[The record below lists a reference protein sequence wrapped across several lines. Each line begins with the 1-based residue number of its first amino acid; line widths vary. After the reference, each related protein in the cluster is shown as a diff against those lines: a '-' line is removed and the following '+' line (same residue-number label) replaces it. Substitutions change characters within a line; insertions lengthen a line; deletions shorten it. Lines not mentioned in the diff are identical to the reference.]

1 MAVSSVQK
9 KRAPRKSLRQRFG
22 FNFYDVFVLV
32 FCVGFALLCFYP
44 MWYVFVAS
52 VTPYEEFVK
61 GGLMLWP
68 SGGVDLQY
76 YKTIFS
82 NSSFTT
88 SLWISATK
96 TILGTVLSLLVTS
109 TMAYAVSKVHVP
121 GMKLINV
128 LAVFTM
134 FFTGGLI
141 PTYILYMDLNLIR
154 TYWVMVLPY
163 GFSITYF
170 IIMRN
175 YFSYSVPRDLEDAAR
190 IDGCNEVGVFFRVLL
205 PLSKPMLAAVGLF
218 LAVGFWNDYYS
229 YMMYIANKSELQ
241 PFAWVLRRVLTDSA
255 MMAQVRQGATDF
267 GAQLPPPMALRMAT
281 IICAMLPIMCVYPF
295 LQKHF
300 AKGILIGAV
309 KE

>member
-1 MAVSSVQK
+1 MDSKNRQ
-9 KRAPRKSLRQRFG
+9 PRRSMRQALG

-32 FCVGFALLCFYP
+32 FCVGFAIVCFYP
-44 MWYVFVAS
+44 LWYVLIAS

-68 SGGVDLQY
+68 TGGVDLQY

-82 NSSFTT
+82 NSSLV
-88 SLWISATK
+88 SSMWISVSK
-96 TILGTVLSLLVTS
+96 TLIGTVLSLLVTS
-109 TMAYAVSKVHVP
+109 TMAYAVSKSYVK
-121 GMKLINV
+121 GMKLLNV
-128 LAVFTM
+128 LVVFNL
-134 FFTGGLI
+134 FFSGGLI
-141 PTYILYMDLNLIR
+141 PQYLLYMNLGLIR
-154 TYWVMVLPY
+154 NYWVMVLP
-163 GFSITYF
+163 SALNITYF

-175 YFSYSVPRDLEDAAR
+175 YFSYSVPTELEEAAR
-190 IDGCNEVGVFFRVLL
+190 IDGCNDISVFFRIII

-218 LAVGFWNDYYS
+218 IAVIQWNDYYQ
-229 YMMYIANKSELQ
+229 YMVFIASKPQLQ
-241 PFAWVLRRVLTDSA
+241 PFAWVLRRILTDQT
-255 MMAQVRQGATDF
+255 MMSQVRNGAMSL

-300 AKGILIGAV
+300 AKGMMLGAV

>member
-1 MAVSSVQK
+1 M
-9 KRAPRKSLRQRFG
+9 RQALG

-32 FCVGFALLCFYP
+32 FCVGFAVVCFYP
-44 MWYVFVAS
+44 LWYVLIAS

-82 NSSFTT
+82 NSSLVN
-88 SLWISATK
+88 SMWISVSK
-96 TILGTVLSLLVTS
+96 TVIGTVLSLLVTS
-109 TMAYAVSKVHVP
+109 TMAYAVSKSYVK
-121 GMKLINV
+121 GMKLLNV
-128 LAVFTM
+128 LVVFNL
-134 FFTGGLI
+134 FFSGGLI
-141 PTYILYMDLNLIR
+141 PQYLLYMDLGLIR
-154 TYWVMVLPY
+154 NYWVMVLP
-163 GFSITYF
+163 GALNITYF

-175 YFSYSVPRDLEDAAR
+175 YFSYSVPTELEEAAR
-190 IDGCNEVGVFFRVLL
+190 IDGCNDISVFFRVII

-218 LAVGFWNDYYS
+218 IAVIQWNDYYQ
-229 YMMYIANKSELQ
+229 YMVFIASKPQLQ
-241 PFAWVLRRVLTDSA
+241 PFAWVLRRILTDQT
-255 MMAQVRQGATDF
+255 MMSQVRNGAMSL

-300 AKGILIGAV
+300 AKGMMLGAV

>member
-1 MAVSSVQK
+1 MDSKNKQ
-9 KRAPRKSLRQRFG
+9 PRRSMRQALG

-32 FCVGFALLCFYP
+32 FCISFALVCFYP
-44 MWYVFVAS
+44 LWYVLIAS

-68 SGGVDLQY
+68 SGGIDLQY

-82 NSSFTT
+82 NSSLVN
-88 SLWISATK
+88 SMWISVSK
-96 TILGTVLSLLVTS
+96 TVIGTVLSLLVTS
-109 TMAYAVSKVHVP
+109 TMAYAVSKSYVK
-121 GMKLINV
+121 GMKLLNV
-128 LAVFTM
+128 LVVFNL
-134 FFTGGLI
+134 FFSGGLI
-141 PTYILYMDLNLIR
+141 PQYLLYMDLGLIR
-154 TYWVMVLPY
+154 NYWVMVLP
-163 GFSITYF
+163 GALNITYF

-175 YFSYSVPRDLEDAAR
+175 YFSYSVPAELEEAAR
-190 IDGCNEVGVFFRVLL
+190 IDGCNDISVFFRIII

-218 LAVGFWNDYYS
+218 IAVIQWNDYYQ
-229 YMMYIANKSELQ
+229 YMVFIASKPQLQ
-241 PFAWVLRRVLTDSA
+241 PFAWVLRRILTDQT
-255 MMAQVRQGATDF
+255 MMSQVRNGAMSL

-300 AKGILIGAV
+300 AKGMMLGAV

>member
-1 MAVSSVQK
+1 MGSNNRQ
-9 KRAPRKSLRQRFG
+9 PRRSMRQALG

-32 FCVGFALLCFYP
+32 FCVGFAIVCFYP
-44 MWYVFVAS
+44 LWYVLIAS

-76 YKTIFS
+76 YKTIFG
-82 NSSFTT
+82 NSSLVN
-88 SLWISATK
+88 SMWISVSK
-96 TILGTVLSLLVTS
+96 TVIGTVLSLLVTS
-109 TMAYAVSKVHVP
+109 TMAYAVSKSYVK
-121 GMKLINV
+121 GMKLLNV
-128 LAVFTM
+128 LVVFNL
-134 FFTGGLI
+134 FFSGGLI
-141 PTYILYMDLNLIR
+141 PQYLLYMDLGLIR
-154 TYWVMVLPY
+154 NYWVMVLP
-163 GFSITYF
+163 GALNITYF

-175 YFSYSVPRDLEDAAR
+175 YFSYSVPTELEEAAR
-190 IDGCNEVGVFFRVLL
+190 IDGCNDISVFFRVII

-218 LAVGFWNDYYS
+218 IAVIQWNDYYQ
-229 YMMYIANKSELQ
+229 YMVFIASKPQLQ
-241 PFAWVLRRVLTDSA
+241 PFAWVLRRILTDQT
-255 MMAQVRQGATDF
+255 MMSQVRNGAMSL

-300 AKGILIGAV
+300 AKGMMLGAV

>member
-1 MAVSSVQK
+1 MGSNNRQ
-9 KRAPRKSLRQRFG
+9 PRRSMRQALG
-22 FNFYDVFVLV
+22 FNFFDVFVLV
-32 FCVGFALLCFYP
+32 FCVGFAVVCFYP
-44 MWYVFVAS
+44 LWYVLIAS

-82 NSSFTT
+82 NSSLVN
-88 SLWISATK
+88 SMWISVSK
-96 TILGTVLSLLVTS
+96 TVIGTVLSLLVTS
-109 TMAYAVSKVHVP
+109 TMAYAVSKSYVK
-121 GMKLINV
+121 GMKLLNV
-128 LAVFTM
+128 LVVFNL
-134 FFTGGLI
+134 FFSGGLI
-141 PTYILYMDLNLIR
+141 PQYLLYMDLGLIR
-154 TYWVMVLPY
+154 NYWVMVLP
-163 GFSITYF
+163 GALNITYF

-175 YFSYSVPRDLEDAAR
+175 YFSYSVPTELEEAAR
-190 IDGCNEVGVFFRVLL
+190 IDGCNDISVFFRVII

-218 LAVGFWNDYYS
+218 IAVIQWNDYYQ
-229 YMMYIANKSELQ
+229 YMVFIASKPQLQ
-241 PFAWVLRRVLTDSA
+241 PFAWVLRRILTDQT
-255 MMAQVRQGATDF
+255 MMSQVRNGAMSL

-300 AKGILIGAV
+300 AKGMMLGAV

>member
-68 SGGVDLQY
+68 SGGVDPQY

-229 YMMYIANKSELQ
+229 YMMYIATKPTLQ

-255 MMAQVRQGATDF
+255 MMSQMRTGAVDI

-300 AKGILIGAV
+300 AKGVLIGAV

>member
-1 MAVSSVQK
+1 MRQK
-9 KRAPRKSLRQRFG
+9 WG
-22 FNFYDVFVLV
+22 FNFYDLFVLI
-32 FCVGFALLCFYP
+32 FCVVFAIICFYP

-52 VTPYEEFVK
+52 ITPYEEFVQ

-68 SGGVDLQY
+68 SSGVDFQY
-76 YKTIFS
+76 YNTIFN
-82 NSSFTT
+82 NSSFVT
-88 SLWISATK
+88 SLWISASK
-96 TILGTVLSLLVTS
+96 TVIGTALSLLITA
-109 TMAYAVSKVHVP
+109 TMAYAVSKEYVP
-121 GMKLINV
+121 GMKMLNV
-128 LAVFTM
+128 LAVVTM

-141 PTYILYMDLNLIR
+141 PTYILYMNMNLIR
-154 TYWVMVLPY
+154 SYWVMVLPY

-175 YFSYSVPRDLEDAAR
+175 YFSYSVPKDLEDAAR
-190 IDGCNEVGVFFRVLL
+190 IDGCNDVGVFFRILL

-229 YMMYIANKSELQ
+229 YMMYIANKPTLQ
-241 PFAWVLRRVLTDSA
+241 PFAWVLRRVLTDSS
-255 MMAQVRQGATDF
+255 MMAQVRTGAMDM

>member
-1 MAVSSVQK
+1 ME
-9 KRAPRKSLRQRFG
+9 RAPRRAMLQRFG
-22 FNFYDVFVLV
+22 FNFYDVFVFL
-32 FCVGFALLCFYP
+32 FCVIFALVCFYP
-44 MWYVFVAS
+44 MWYVLIAS
-52 VTPYEEFVK
+52 ITPYEEFVK

-68 SGGVDLQY
+68 TGGVDLQY

-88 SLWISATK
+88 SLWISASK
-96 TILGTVLSLLVTS
+96 TVIGTFLSLLVTS
-109 TMAYAVSKVHVP
+109 TMAYAVSKTYVP
-121 GMKLINV
+121 GMKTINV
-128 LAVFTM
+128 LSVFTM
-134 FFTGGLI
+134 FFSGGLI
-141 PTYILYMDLNLIR
+141 PTYILYMNLNLIR

-163 GFSITYF
+163 GFNITYF

-175 YFSYSVPRDLEDAAR
+175 YFSFSVPKDLEDAAR
-190 IDGCNEVGVFFRVLL
+190 IDGCNEVGVFFRVLM

-218 LAVGFWNDYYS
+218 IAVGFWNDYYS
-229 YMMYIANKSELQ
+229 YMMYIANKPALQ
-241 PFAWVLRRVLTDSA
+241 PFAWVLRRVLTDSS
-255 MMAQVRQGATDF
+255 MMSQLRSGSMDI
-267 GAQLPPPMALRMAT
+267 GGQLPPPMALRMAT